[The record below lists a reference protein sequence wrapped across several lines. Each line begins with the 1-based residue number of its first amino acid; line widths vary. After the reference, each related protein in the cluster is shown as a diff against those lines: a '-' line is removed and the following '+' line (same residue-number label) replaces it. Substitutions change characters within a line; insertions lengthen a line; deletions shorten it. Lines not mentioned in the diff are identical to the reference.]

1 MINHQ
6 VCELYRW
13 YVTPLFFINPNRGIH
28 EKGSGDVVSAVCYTI
43 YTIYLSLCTQKAETI
58 SPKPF
63 SRFFFYCL
71 NLFILINKANESMV
85 KWQNPLFG
93 KWTFIKYTFYPQ
105 TGKKLYPLG
114 SKNVLLKNR
123 LFYEKKVWLL
133 SGMWNII
140 FWQMTHY
147 PLWKEITILWN
158 ISQKITDIFC
168 EPSPPLLPLH
178 FTRSKNAHFALVLL
192 FLFRWVNM

>member
-1 MINHQ
+1 MY
-6 VCELYRW
+6 L
-13 YVTPLFFINPNRGIH
+13 
-28 EKGSGDVVSAVCYTI
+28 AV
-43 YTIYLSLCTQKAETI
+43 YLSLYYVSNCLSA
-58 SPKPF
+58 F
-63 SRFFFYCL
+63 DCL

-93 KWTFIKYTFYPQ
+93 KWTFIKNTFYPQ

-158 ISQKITDIFC
+158 TSQKITDIFC
-168 EPSPPLLPLH
+168 EPSPPLLPLRGLKMH
-178 FTRSKNAHFALVLL
+178 ILPSFFFFFSVE
-192 FLFRWVNM
+192 